1 LEGLDFDGLAAN
13 ASLSAAVVDE
23 LRASIAEFVNL
34 TDSETVSV
42 VLSRAEEV
50 PTEIITDAWVT
61 IAPIPDSFD
70 EIVVQLGY
78 SSPLATYVEQA
89 TRSVQGIASVTN
101 GNIKAFL
108 LTQSFQK
115 FPPLPQELESIDLEA
130 DGAPTGSA
138 AGVVLMTFALGWLS
152 GITS

>member
-13 ASLSAAVVDE
+13 ASLAAVVVDV
-23 LRASIAEFVNL
+23 LRVSIAEFANL

-42 VLSRAEEV
+42 VLARAEKGS
-50 PTEIITDAWVT
+50 TEIITDAT

-70 EIVVQLGY
+70 ETGVQIGY
-78 SSPLATYVEQA
+78 SSPLASYVEQA

-101 GNIKAFL
+101 DEIKVFL

-115 FPPLPQELESIDLEA
+115 FTSLPQEPVSIDPEA
-130 DGAPTGSA
+130 DGTPTGSA
-138 AGVVLMTFALGWLS
+138 VRVVLVTFALGWLT